1 MGFITEWHHASDV
14 VNWTQTDNN
23 IVLTVATSD
32 PKGRVIVVHIGDF
45 VGERQFSMNAVVEGD
60 DASERFV
67 NQFLALLAKHPNR
80 TFTVFI
86 QQECA

>member
-14 VNWTQTDNN
+14 VNWTQTDNNN

-67 NQFLALLAKHPNR
+67 NQFSSFACK
-80 TFTVFI
+80 TF
-86 QQECA
+86 